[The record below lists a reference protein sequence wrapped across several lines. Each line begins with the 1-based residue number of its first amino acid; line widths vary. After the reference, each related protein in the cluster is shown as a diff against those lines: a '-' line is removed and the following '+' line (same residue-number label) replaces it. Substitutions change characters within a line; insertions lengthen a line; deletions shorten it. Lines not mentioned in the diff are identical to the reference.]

1 MISRRGFLAGAVTL
15 LAAPLAT
22 EAQQTG
28 KVYHV
33 GLVSVAVAP
42 GGRTVLWRA
51 FLDAMR
57 ELNYV
62 EGRNLVV
69 RQAAAAGKREALPGL
84 LADLVKQP
92 LDIIVTS
99 SASETLAAKRATST
113 VPIVMTAVFDPVT
126 EGLVESLARPGG
138 NVTGL
143 TILVPGLSQKYV
155 ELLKEVVPATR
166 RFTVV
171 TGRAWAFPQ
180 IREELLSA
188 ARQVGVTLSF
198 AEGNG
203 PDELATVLARARKD
217 DSGAII
223 APLDGRTYLH
233 RRALAQLALQHRLPG
248 GSALAISSA
257 LAAALAIGMIVTL
270 RTQLGLRMLRFLTLI
285 PVVLSLTAVLRNAA
299 DTQQNLIPP
308 GAVISPAEALI
319 RPAQRAPRR
328 PSREQLA
335 GASARRRIGAHHRI
349 GALQR
354 RLQPGAVEPGGSAGR
369 GYA

>member
-1 MISRRGFLAGAVTL
+1 MRRRARSTPLPTRPPGTIVSGHMMSRRGFLAGSVTL

-248 GSALAISSA
+248 IYWSREYVEDGGLMAYG
-257 LAAALAIGMIVTL
+257 AALSDVGRRAATFVDKIFRGAKPADLPVERPTKFEFVINFKTAKA
-270 RTQLGLRMLRFLTLI
+270 LGLT
-285 PVVLSLTAVLRNAA
+285 
-299 DTQQNLIPP
+299 IPP
-308 GAVISPAEALI
+308 SLLLRADQVIE
-319 RPAQRAPRR
+319 
-328 PSREQLA
+328 
-335 GASARRRIGAHHRI
+335 
-349 GALQR
+349 
-354 RLQPGAVEPGGSAGR
+354 
-369 GYA
+369 